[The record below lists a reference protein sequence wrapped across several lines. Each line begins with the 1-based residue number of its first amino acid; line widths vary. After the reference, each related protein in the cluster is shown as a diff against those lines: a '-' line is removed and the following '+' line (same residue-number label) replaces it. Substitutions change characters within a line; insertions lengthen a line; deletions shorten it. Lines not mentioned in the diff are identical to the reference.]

1 MIKLSDRLKCIANEI
16 ERGETVADIGTD
28 HGFLPI
34 YLWENNISPMV
45 IMADISKGSLEKART
60 NCLEA
65 HPDMVFDLRLG
76 DGIKVLENGE
86 VDAVSIAGMGGIL
99 MTEILGADL
108 EKSKSISKY
117 ILQPRNNVGYLR
129 HWLMANGFEIK
140 NEQLVREGKY
150 ICEILTVVPCLYEE
164 ADEAHAK
171 AGAYG
176 IGCIDD
182 LSEDAIEYQFPNTL
196 VEFKNPLTM
205 EYLERHLKKENFIL
219 DSMKSGNK
227 TTLDE
232 IKHQEDRIS
241 YIERLVK
248 ICESR

>member
-1 MIKLSDRLKCIANEI
+1 MIKLSDRLSIIANEI

-34 YLWENNISPMV
+34 YLWENKISPKV
-45 IMADISKGSLEKART
+45 IMADISVGSLEKARQ
-60 NCLEA
+60 NCVMA

-76 DGIKVLENGE
+76 DGIKVLERGE

-108 EKSKSISKY
+108 EKSKSFKKF
-117 ILQPRNNVGYLR
+117 ILQPRNHVGILR
-129 HWLMANGFEIK
+129 QWLCANGFEIV

-150 ICEILTVVPCLYEE
+150 ICEILTVVPREG
-164 ADEAHAK
+164 K
-171 AGAYG
+171 AAGEPLDISGAYG
-176 IGCIDD
+176 ICDAEID
-182 LSEDAIEYQFPNTL
+182 EVEYQFPQSL
-196 VEFKNPLTM
+196 AEFKNPLTM
-205 EYLERHLKKENFIL
+205 EYLDRHLKKENFIL
-219 DSMKSGNK
+219 ESMKSGNK

-232 IKHQEDRIS
+232 IKHQEDRIR

-248 ICESR
+248 TCESR

>member
-34 YLWENNISPMV
+34 YLWENKISPKV
-45 IMADISKGSLEKART
+45 IMADISSGSLEKARQ
-60 NCLEA
+60 NCLDA

-86 VDAVSIAGMGGIL
+86 VDAVCIAGMGGIL
-99 MTEILGADL
+99 MTEILGAELDKT
-108 EKSKSISKY
+108 KSLRKLV
-117 ILQPRNNVGYLR
+117 LQPRNNVGVLR
-129 HWLMANGFEIK
+129 HWLMANGFEII

-150 ICEILTVVPCLYEE
+150 ICEILTVVPCTGDGYS
-164 ADEAHAK
+164 
-171 AGAYG
+171 
-176 IGCIDD
+176 GCICD
-182 LSEDAIEYQFPNTL
+182 LGEDAIEHQFPKTL
-196 VEFKNPLTM
+196 ADFKNPLTI

-232 IKHQEDRIS
+232 IKHQEDRIE

-248 ICESR
+248 TCENR

>member
-1 MIKLSDRLKCIANEI
+1 MIKLSDRLQLIANEI

-34 YLWENNISPMV
+34 YLWENNISPKV

-86 VDAVSIAGMGGIL
+86 VEAVSIAGMGGIL

-108 EKSKSISKY
+108 VKTKSLKKY
-117 ILQPRNNVGYLR
+117 VLQPRNNVGFLR
-129 HWLMANGFEIK
+129 HWLLANGFEIT

-150 ICEILTVVPCLYEE
+150 ICEILTAKPSACE
-164 ADEAHAK
+164 ASDFSDK
-171 AGAYG
+171 G
-176 IGCIDD
+176 
-182 LSEDAIEYQFPNTL
+182 EDNICYQFPETL

-219 DSMKSGNK
+219 ESMKSGNK

-232 IKHQEDRIS
+232 IKHQESRID

-248 ICESR
+248 EIESR

>member
-1 MIKLSDRLKCIANEI
+1 MIKLSDRLSIIANEI

-34 YLWENNISPMV
+34 YLWENNISPKV

-65 HPDMVFDLRLG
+65 HPDMIFDLRLG

-99 MTEILGADL
+99 MTEILGDDL
-108 EKSKSISKY
+108 DKSKSFGKY

-129 HWLMANGFEIK
+129 HWLLANGFEIK

-150 ICEILTVVPCLYEE
+150 ICEILTVVPCVGE
-164 ADEAHAK
+164 ANAK
-171 AGAYG
+171 AGGYG
-176 IGCIDD
+176 IVDIG
-182 LSEDAIEYQFPNTL
+182 EDVIEYQFPETL
-196 VEFKNPLTM
+196 AEFKNPLTM
-205 EYLERHLKKENFIL
+205 EYLERHLKKEKFIL

>member
-1 MIKLSDRLKCIANEI
+1 MIKLSDRLSIIANEI

-34 YLWENNISPMV
+34 YLWENGISPKV

-60 NCLEA
+60 NCLES

-86 VDAVSIAGMGGIL
+86 VDAVCIAGMGGIL
-99 MTEILGADL
+99 MTEILGADIVKT
-108 EKSKSISKY
+108 KSLKKF
-117 ILQPRNNVGYLR
+117 ILQPRNNVGVLR
-129 HWLMANGFEIK
+129 HWLLDNGFDIV

-150 ICEILTVVPCLYEE
+150 ICEILTVVPVENTG
-164 ADEAHAK
+164 EAHDK

-176 IGCIDD
+176 ID
-182 LSEDAIEYQFPNTL
+182 EEAVEYQFPQTL
-196 VEFKNPLTM
+196 ADFKNPLTM

-219 DSMKSGNK
+219 DSMKSGQK
-227 TTLDE
+227 TTLED
-232 IKHQEDRIS
+232 IKHQEARIE

-248 ICESR
+248 TCESR

>member
-1 MIKLSDRLKCIANEI
+1 MIKLSDRLSIIANEI

-34 YLWENNISPMV
+34 YLWENNICPKV

-108 EKSKSISKY
+108 EKTKSFKKF

-129 HWLMANGFEIK
+129 YWLLANGFEIK

-150 ICEILTVVPCLYEE
+150 ICEILTVVPCTCE
-164 ADEAHAK
+164 AGDFCDK
-171 AGAYG
+171 G
-176 IGCIDD
+176 
-182 LSEDAIEYQFPNTL
+182 EDNICYQFPDSL
-196 VEFKNPLTM
+196 VEFMNPLTI

-232 IKHQEDRIS
+232 IKHQEDRIE

-248 ICESR
+248 TCESR

>member
-1 MIKLSDRLKCIANEI
+1 MIKLSDRLSIIANEI

-34 YLWENNISPMV
+34 YLWENKISPKV
-45 IMADISKGSLEKART
+45 IMADISRGSLDKART

-86 VDAVSIAGMGGIL
+86 VDAVCIAGMGGIL

-108 EKSKSISKY
+108 VKTKSLKKFV
-117 ILQPRNNVGYLR
+117 LQPRNNVGVLR
-129 HWLMANGFEIK
+129 HWLLANGFEIT

-150 ICEILTVVPCLYEE
+150 ICEILTVVPSETAE
-164 ADEAHAK
+164 ASFEDR
-171 AGAYG
+171 G
-176 IGCIDD
+176 
-182 LSEDAIEYQFPNTL
+182 EDAIEYQFPETL
-196 VEFKNPLTM
+196 ADFKNPLTM

-219 DSMKSGNK
+219 ESMKSGQK
-227 TTLDE
+227 TTEEE
-232 IKHQEDRIS
+232 IKHQEERIN

-248 ICESR
+248 EIESR

>member
-34 YLWENNISPMV
+34 YLWENNISPKV
-45 IMADISKGSLEKART
+45 IMADISAGSLEKARQ

-86 VDAVSIAGMGGIL
+86 VDAACIAGMGGIL
-99 MTEILGADL
+99 MTEILGAELDKT
-108 EKSKSISKY
+108 KSLRKLV
-117 ILQPRNNVGYLR
+117 LQPRNNVAVLR
-129 HWLMANGFEIK
+129 HWLLAHGFEII

-150 ICEILTVVPCLYEE
+150 ICEILTVVPCEGE
-164 ADEAHAK
+164 AAVT
-171 AGAYG
+171 G
-176 IGCIDD
+176 
-182 LSEDAIEYQFPNTL
+182 DADSIQFQFPETL
-196 VEFKNPLTM
+196 VDFKNPLTM

-232 IKHQEDRIS
+232 IKHQEDRID

-248 ICESR
+248 ICENR

>member
-1 MIKLSDRLKCIANEI
+1 MIKLSDRLQLIANEI

-34 YLWENNISPMV
+34 YLWENGISPKV
-45 IMADISKGSLEKART
+45 IMADISRGSLDKARQ

-65 HPDMVFDLRLG
+65 HPDMKFDLRLG
-76 DGIKVLENGE
+76 DGIGVLEDGE

-108 EKSKSISKY
+108 EKTKSLKKF
-117 ILQPRNNVGYLR
+117 ILQPRNHVGTLR
-129 HWLMANGFEIK
+129 HWLLDNGFEIT

-150 ICEILTVVPCLYEE
+150 ICEILTVVPVDYGAGVVGDEPSDK
-164 ADEAHAK
+164 AD
-171 AGAYG
+171 AYG
-176 IGCIDD
+176 ICGAEHD
-182 LSEDAIEYQFPNTL
+182 EIEYQFPKTL
-196 VEFKNPLTM
+196 AEFKNPLTM
-205 EYLERHLKKENFIL
+205 EYLDRHLKKEIFIL
-219 DSMKSGNK
+219 ESMKSGNK

-248 ICESR
+248 TCESR